1 MGVLGELA
9 VCGNEIVDCG
19 IGIDGKPNPAATFGI
34 LGMLVLEA
42 LVSENLV
49 TTTLA
54 DARPDGL
61 EDRALAMMGQW
72 EFSTGENE
80 LTVGFPCTITGNK
93 FYGKGFSAL
102 VQLAEAGEGNVRVR
116 FERVFFTNNYCNH
129 FGARAPRG
137 ATVSLVG
144 TAAVVMGN
152 QVKGISRDAPSIDM
166 NGMAGTVV
174 GNITTGP
181 IANHPNFP
189 AQEHE
194 FNRRL

>member
-1 MGVLGELA
+1 M
-9 VCGNEIVDCG
+9 
-19 IGIDGKPNPAATFGI
+19 IDPNH
-34 LGMLVLEA
+34 
-42 LVSENLV
+42 S
-49 TTTLA
+49 
-54 DARPDGL
+54 
-61 EDRALAMMGQW
+61 
-72 EFSTGENE
+72 SKH
-80 LTVGFPCTITGNK
+80 FPP
-93 FYGKGFSAL
+93 
-102 VQLAEAGEGNVRVR
+102 
-116 FERVFFTNNYCNH
+116 
-129 FGARAPRG
+129 RAPRG